1 MFWFVL
7 ILSLIKSI
15 LYLNLFL
22 TFMDLFM
29 FLIYL
34 FSAQQF
40 VTTLININNHKHTKY
55 YLLDVER
62 PLLQVPSLVTAFY

>member
-1 MFWFVL
+1 
-7 ILSLIKSI
+7 
-15 LYLNLFL
+15 
-22 TFMDLFM
+22 MDLFM